1 MENHGL
7 TKKGSRGRKSG
18 QLSNCCLLK
27 YKSSAQPPT
36 HAPMSPPFLQNT
48 HLAVLAVVSALLVLK
63 ATKRAPKKPLLLND
77 LKDVASQVDASGV
90 SGQQLFGSE
99 YDIIIVGGGE
109 FPFVSR
115 RLGPLNDYYLL

>member
-1 MENHGL
+1 V
-7 TKKGSRGRKSG
+7 

-48 HLAVLAVVSALLVLK
+48 HLALLAVVSALLVLK
-63 ATKRAPKKPLLLND
+63 ATRRAPKKPRLLND

-109 FPFVSR
+109 FPIVPSA
-115 RLGPLNDYYLL
+115 LVP

>member
-1 MENHGL
+1 
-7 TKKGSRGRKSG
+7 
-18 QLSNCCLLK
+18 
-27 YKSSAQPPT
+27 
-36 HAPMSPPFLQNT
+36 MSPPFLQNT
-48 HLAVLAVVSALLVLK
+48 HLALLAVVSALLVLR
-63 ATKRAPKKPLLLND
+63 ATKRTPKKPLLLND

-109 FPFVSR
+109 FPFVSL